1 MVHLSFEWFFQ
12 TCVQLHVYLPGNVAN
27 DINIR
32 CSTKPTTS
40 IFFVVPPVE
49 PNLWPFQGPRSG
61 EKCENAADASTD
73 PCESLPIPI
82 SHSNGHGHWFWEPQ
96 NVGFVL
102 YIQDESFRVSVCLR
116 YAEV

>member
-32 CSTKPTTS
+32 CSTTTS
-40 IFFVVPPVE
+40 IFFVVPPVG
-49 PNLWPFQGPRSG
+49 PNVWPFQGPRSG

-102 YIQDESFRVSVCLR
+102 YVQDESFRVSVCLR